1 MKATDTL
8 KFVYRFLNVN
18 QKRELKKIAEVN
30 NKSLNQEV
38 CAAIVNHIHKNKKTK
53 NAN

>member
-18 QKRELKKIAEVN
+18 QKRQLKKIADSNNNSINQEISVAVSGHIEK
-30 NKSLNQEV
+30 NKSK
-38 CAAIVNHIHKNKKTK
+38 IK
-53 NAN
+53 